1 MTSTDHKQAP
11 AGGARPGDRPP
22 VEPGAQPERSTL
34 ARTSTIVFAFTL
46 IASVLNYV
54 SNLVFGRLLTPA
66 EYGDLTA
73 LLALVVVVAIPS
85 GAAQT
90 IVAERIARDR
100 DSSDERDIAW
110 IIRYSTGHIGAVG
123 CAVGLVYALSLPLVV
138 STLNLQAPG
147 PALALLPLV
156 VLTFFLAL
164 ASGFLQGLDRFIS
177 LGLVMLGV
185 AIGRLLFGV
194 PWAANG
200 GGSGGA
206 IGGQAIGTLFAV
218 LGVGWMLRAYFRTA
232 PTGSATAG
240 MRRQPDLRALSASGA
255 VAAFALLSNLDVL
268 LAKLILTPVE
278 SGHYAALA
286 TVGKLIFFLPS
297 AVAIAMVP
305 NAARARREGT
315 QAAVLRVAAL
325 LTGGVALLVALPAM
339 LVPELTLRLMFGENY
354 TDAAA
359 GVFPMALAGVGLA
372 VLNLL
377 VVYTVA
383 MQDRRWPL
391 LMAGGIVA
399 QVIAIVIFGHSPES
413 IATAQA
419 VVIVGLLV
427 VNELLFHPLLRAERM
442 IIGRST

>member
-1 MTSTDHKQAP
+1 MTSIDHKDAP
-11 AGGARPGDRPP
+11 AVARLGNCPP
-22 VEPGAQPERSTL
+22 TEPGAEPPTL
-34 ARTSTIVFAFTL
+34 ARTSTIVFVFTL
-46 IASVLNYV
+46 LASVLNYL

-90 IVAERIARDR
+90 IVAERLARDR
-100 DSSDERDIAW
+100 ATSDERDVAW
-110 IIRYSTGHIGAVG
+110 LIRYSTGHIGVVAG
-123 CAVGLVYALSLPLVV
+123 AVGLTYALCIPLVT

-147 PALALLPLV
+147 PAFALLPLV

-164 ASGFLQGLDRFIS
+164 ASGFLQGLDRFVS
-177 LGLVMLGV
+177 LGIVMLAV
-185 AIGRLLFGV
+185 AVGRLAFGV

-206 IGGQAIGTLFAV
+206 IGGQAIGTLLAV
-218 LGVGWMLRAYFRTA
+218 LGVGWMLRRQFRAA

-240 MRRQPDLRALSASGA
+240 MRRQPDVRALVASAA

-268 LAKLILTPVE
+268 LAKLLLSPDQ

-305 NAARARREGT
+305 NAARARREGD
-315 QAAVLRVAAL
+315 QSSVLRVAAL
-325 LTGGVALLVALPAM
+325 LTGGVALLVATPAI
-339 LVPELTLRLMFGENY
+339 LVPEFTLRLMFGENY
-354 TDAAA
+354 VDAAN
-359 GVFPMALAGVGLA
+359 GVLPIAIAGVGLA

-391 LMAGGIVA
+391 LLLGGIAA
-399 QVIAIVIFGHSPES
+399 QLGAILLFGHSPES

-419 VVIVGLLV
+419 VVIVGLLI

-442 IIGRST
+442 IIGRSS